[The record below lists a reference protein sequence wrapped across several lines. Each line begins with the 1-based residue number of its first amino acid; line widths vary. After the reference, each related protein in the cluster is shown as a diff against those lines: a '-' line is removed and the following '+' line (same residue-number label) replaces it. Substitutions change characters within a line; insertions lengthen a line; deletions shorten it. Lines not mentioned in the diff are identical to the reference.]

1 MARNPKNTRMCA
13 GCRTRCDKSQLVR
26 VARSADGIKLAMVSD
41 HVEGRSV
48 YICHSLK
55 CLDLASKRKSFAR
68 SFKCEIEPELYTAL
82 EEYIKSSDRSDNA

>member
-26 VARSADGIKLAMVSD
+26 VARSADGIRLNMALD
-41 HVEGRSV
+41 HTGGRSV
-48 YICHSLK
+48 YICPSLK
-55 CLDLASKRKSFAR
+55 CLDSAIKRKSFAR
-68 SFKCEIEPELYTAL
+68 SFKCEIEPELYTML

>member
-26 VARSADGIKLAMVSD
+26 VARSADGVKLAMVSD

-48 YICHSLK
+48 YICPSVK
-55 CLDLASKRKSFAR
+55 CLDSALKRKSFAR
-68 SFKCEIEPELYTAL
+68 SFKCEIDPELYTAL